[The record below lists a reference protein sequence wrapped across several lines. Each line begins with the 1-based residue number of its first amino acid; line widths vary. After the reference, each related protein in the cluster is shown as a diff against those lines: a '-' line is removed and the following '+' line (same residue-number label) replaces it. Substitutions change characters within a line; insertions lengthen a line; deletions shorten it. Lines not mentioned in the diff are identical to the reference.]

1 MQKHITIVGALHI
14 AFAAWGILWA
24 ILVAGMLIGIGSTL
38 AGVDQTAQS
47 ILTTMGCIVPGL
59 LFLISLP
66 GIIGGIGVLR
76 LKPWARYMVLVL
88 SVLSMLNIP
97 LGTALGIYSI
107 WVLVHDETVELFT
120 AGSSQ

>member
-14 AFAAWGILWA
+14 AFAVWGILWA
-24 ILVAGMLIGIGSTL
+24 ILVAVMLIGIGSTL

-47 ILTTMGCIVPGL
+47 ILTTVGCIVPGL

>member
-14 AFAAWGILWA
+14 AFAAWGIMWA
-24 ILVAGMLIGIGSTL
+24 AIIAAMLIGIGSTL
-38 AGVDQTAQS
+38 VGADQTAQS
-47 ILTTMGCIVPGL
+47 ILTTVGCIVPGF
-59 LFLISLP
+59 LFLLSVP

-88 SVLSMLNIP
+88 SVLSLLNIP

-120 AGSSQ
+120 AGSSP

>member
-1 MQKHITIVGALHI
+1 MKKHVTIVGALHI
-14 AFAAWGILWA
+14 AFAAWGIMWA
-24 ILVAGMLIGIGSTL
+24 ALVAAILIGIGSTL
-38 AGVDQTAQS
+38 VGGDQTAQGL
-47 ILTTMGCIVPGL
+47 LTAVGCIVPGF
-59 LFLISLP
+59 LFILSVP

-88 SVLSMLNIP
+88 SVLHLVNIP

-120 AGSSQ
+120 AGSSP